1 MKICNFL
8 IALLFTLFATAQNE
22 LDFDMDVST
31 GTVGGYINITYTIT
45 NISTDPI
52 SNLVIDHP
60 DAVINSFTPTPS
72 TLTPGASLTATG
84 KIAIGGEGASLG
96 VIFGSTQASI
106 NGLLNGNSITEL
118 SDGQGPNGFR
128 VEDGPSFYQAFEPHR
143 YGVIYIDV
151 DLNGRYD
158 FGIDNTIV
166 GAVINIGDQ
175 NGNTFSVSTN
185 ETGWWNADIPP
196 NFINTAGDFIGIVDQ
211 NSFPVAMTN
220 YPLVAGT
227 SPIPLAF
234 PLAASIQYEHG
245 YADGN
250 TNFGLMRATAFLDE
264 NNNGSRDVTEI
275 DVPYTNF
282 EFIANNDPTTSIILN
297 NGTGLPVVKSDI
309 DPGTQLND
317 INATLGRFNNF
328 YNIATSSFDDIMTTN
343 GVTTELE
350 FAVIENSTSNR
361 DTAVYLAS
369 NTPPNPGFD
378 SVASIV
384 IDNTLNGVATG
395 TLQFTNDS
403 RATILSVIDRNSTDL
418 LTNGTATTI
427 AGGFTIPYNINNF
440 GQQRFRVNMSTP
452 INGVQI
458 GDTFTHIAS
467 INPSSTDNDVSNNT
481 ATLNVDVVASY
492 DPNDVTEIRGETIPI
507 NTFSNTDYLEY
518 TIRFQNLGTASAQFV
533 RVLSDLNFRL
543 DPATFE
549 MVTTSH
555 NYTYQRD
562 GSSLDF
568 FFDNI
573 QLPAEIAD
581 EDGSNGFIKYKIKPL
596 PGLLA
601 GDIIAAS
608 ANIFFDYN
616 APVVTETWF
625 TTFVVPASINDFN
638 TVAAYPIP
646 LKGST
651 LFLKNIDTGK
661 AQLYSLDGKEIWN
674 GNVENGQI
682 EFEGIDS
689 GFYILKVISG
699 EQVTTVK
706 LSKK

>member
-1 MKICNFL
+1 
-8 IALLFTLFATAQNE
+8 
-22 LDFDMDVST
+22 
-31 GTVGGYINITYTIT
+31 
-45 NISTDPI
+45 
-52 SNLVIDHP
+52 
-60 DAVINSFTPTPS
+60 
-72 TLTPGASLTATG
+72 
-84 KIAIGGEGASLG
+84 
-96 VIFGSTQASI
+96 
-106 NGLLNGNSITEL
+106 
-118 SDGQGPNGFR
+118 
-128 VEDGPSFYQAFEPHR
+128 
-143 YGVIYIDV
+143 
-151 DLNGRYD
+151 
-158 FGIDNTIV
+158 
-166 GAVINIGDQ
+166 
-175 NGNTFSVSTN
+175 
-185 ETGWWNADIPP
+185 
-196 NFINTAGDFIGIVDQ
+196 
-211 NSFPVAMTN
+211 
-220 YPLVAGT
+220 
-227 SPIPLAF
+227 
-234 PLAASIQYEHG
+234 
-245 YADGN
+245 
-250 TNFGLMRATAFLDE
+250 
-264 NNNGSRDVTEI
+264 
-275 DVPYTNF
+275 
-282 EFIANNDPTTSIILN
+282 
-297 NGTGLPVVKSDI
+297 
-309 DPGTQLND
+309 
-317 INATLGRFNNF
+317 
-328 YNIATSSFDDIMTTN
+328 
-343 GVTTELE
+343 
-350 FAVIENSTSNR
+350 
-361 DTAVYLAS
+361 
-369 NTPPNPGFD
+369 
-378 SVASIV
+378 
-384 IDNTLNGVATG
+384 
-395 TLQFTNDS
+395 
-403 RATILSVIDRNSTDL
+403 
-418 LTNGTATTI
+418 
-427 AGGFTIPYNINNF
+427 
-440 GQQRFRVNMSTP
+440 
-452 INGVQI
+452 
-458 GDTFTHIAS
+458 
-467 INPSSTDNDVSNNT
+467 
-481 ATLNVDVVASY
+481 
-492 DPNDVTEIRGETIPI
+492 VTEIRGETIPI

>member
-84 KIAIGGEGASLG
+84 KIAIGEEGASLG

-211 NSFPVAMTN
+211 NSFPIAMTN
-220 YPLVAGT
+220 YPLVTGT
-227 SPIPLAF
+227 SPFPLAF

-264 NNNGSRDVTEI
+264 NNNGSRDATEI

-297 NGTGLPVVKSDI
+297 NGTGLPVVKSDR

-427 AGGFTIPYNINNF
+427 AGSFTIPYNINNF

-458 GDTFTHIAS
+458 GDTFTHMAS
-467 INPSSTDNDVSNNT
+467 INPTSIDNDASNNT

-492 DPNDVTEIRGETIPI
+492 DPNDVTEARGEIIPI

-533 RVLSDLNFRL
+533 RVLSTLDPQL

-549 MVTTSH
+549 MITTSH
-555 NYTYQRD
+555 NITYTKNASD
-562 GSSLDF
+562 LDW
-568 FFDNI
+568 FFDDI
-573 QLPAEIAD
+573 QLAPEVNDPEA
-581 EDGSNGFIKYKIKPL
+581 SNGFIRYRIKPL
-596 PGLLA
+596 PGFA
-601 GDIIAAS
+601 VGDLIAAS
-608 ANIFFDYN
+608 ASIFFDYN
-616 APVVTETWF
+616 PPVITETWL
-625 TTFVVPASINDFN
+625 TTFDVPASLDDIKIG
-638 TVAAYPIP
+638 AIYPIP
-646 LKGST
+646 LKGNT
-651 LFLKNIDTGK
+651 LFFENIATGK
-661 AQLYSLDGKEIWN
+661 AQLYSLDGKEVWSGDISN
-674 GNVENGQI
+674 SQLTLNA
-682 EFEGIDS
+682 IDS
-689 GFYILKVISG
+689 GFYILKVTSEGKVASI
-699 EQVTTVK
+699 K
-706 LSKK
+706 LLKE